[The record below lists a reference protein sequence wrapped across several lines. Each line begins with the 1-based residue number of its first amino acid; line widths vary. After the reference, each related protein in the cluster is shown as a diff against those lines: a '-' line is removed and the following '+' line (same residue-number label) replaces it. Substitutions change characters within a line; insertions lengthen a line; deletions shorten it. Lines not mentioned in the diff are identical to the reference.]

1 MEEGSM
7 TRRLVTRAEV
17 KARRDY
23 KAEFLFQLSAAKL
36 PVPVTEFRF
45 HPVRKWRFDFA
56 FVESKLAVE
65 YQGGVYFAG
74 KSGHSNVK
82 GQERDCLKFST
93 AASMGWRVM
102 PINAGM
108 VLRGE
113 ALQLVEQA

>member
-1 MEEGSM
+1 M
-7 TRRLVTRAEV
+7 A
-17 KARRDY
+17 KDY
-23 KAEFLFQLSAAKL
+23 KAEFLFQLRAAGIAL
-36 PVPVTEFRF
+36 PVAEFCF

-56 FVESKLAVE
+56 FVGEKVAVE

-93 AASMGWRVM
+93 AASMGWRVL

-108 VLRGE
+108 VRRGE
-113 ALQLVEQA
+113 ALQLVEQALKAVGL